1 MIFFSSMN
9 SQSVAKDP
17 ISTIRTLPF
26 SFDEKSFNS
35 WLGSLKTENKV
46 DTLKLVLT
54 TLKQLNQV
62 ELKLRFIFLQK
73 LAILVHQLT
82 KQLHNSYIKSQF
94 PFSKQNKLRVMISAY
109 CNIQLAENFSLL
121 CKECNFNSDQVF
133 SHQQKVIIIF
143 NGILAQANVL
153 LYKSILYEKPDKG
166 FWNLCFLFYFF
177 AKQNDALYTKINT
190 TENCF
195 INLLKKILLLELSCP
210 QQFNTEELFIIF
222 HLLNKQSEFS
232 ELSTKVNEAN
242 TKGIAFINLREDL
255 PPSLIIEN
263 REHEQP
269 YLLYISNLRVIKN
282 LLSLITNKASLANS
296 NKVML
301 LRLIKSLSMNQQRK
315 SDRKNT
321 HSELFA
327 IVGTEKLNNYLLLA
341 ESKSRADKL
350 APPPGVIQDLNLEIV
365 PIDDNGDKS
374 DNLRSEL
381 NANVE
386 IGRKID
392 LIANIESADIWP
404 VKKEQ
409 PKAVVNKPVTNADL
423 FDKSTTGFG
432 LRLRNQDDTLKVGEI
447 IGLIISEELVI
458 TMVRRIAQVD
468 KNDIVIGVEI
478 IGNNATLL
486 DIIDIENKG
495 SASAFYLI
503 NDEQIESI
511 VINTNDF
518 QNEEHIFVDKDDKII
533 RYKIVKQ
540 LQTSSI
546 VKHLKVIPS

>member
-177 AKQNDALYTKINT
+177 AKQNDALYTKIDT

-404 VKKEQ
+404 EKKEQ

-495 SASAFYLI
+495 SAAAFYLI